1 LYLETILGDFNRFAK
16 GNSVPMLIVAHPK
29 TPDKNSDGNYKVP
42 EATDISGGMMWMNK
56 CDNVVIY
63 HRPRSITAPED
74 VTCTI
79 YTKKIKRQKSVGR
92 VGWMDCEYDR
102 MKRRFMFDGIDPMD
116 ALLNNHRAGFTPL
129 STKIPQ
135 EFWDN

>member
-1 LYLETILGDFNRFAK
+1 VADGQHRLLAIIKARATLPMMVTYGLEKESSLGID
-16 GNSVPMLIVAHPK
+16 
-29 TPDKNSDGNYKVP
+29 
-42 EATDISGGMMWMNK
+42 
-56 CDNVVIY
+56 Y

-102 MKRRFMFDGIDPMD
+102 MKRRFMFDGTDPMD